1 MKGKKCRNV
10 MEKDSNNKYIMS
22 SEKMKYYY
30 SEISPESFE
39 PFKNLIDVS
48 LRTNLK

>member
-22 SEKMKYYY
+22 SEKIKYYY

-39 PFKNLIDVS
+39 PFKNLTHIS
-48 LRTNLK
+48 LRKKIK